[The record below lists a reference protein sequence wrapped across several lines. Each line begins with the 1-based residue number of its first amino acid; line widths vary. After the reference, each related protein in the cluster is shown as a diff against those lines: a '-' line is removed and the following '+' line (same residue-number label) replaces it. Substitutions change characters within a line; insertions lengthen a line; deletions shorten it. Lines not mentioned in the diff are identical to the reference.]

1 MIWFVELLLFFVVD
15 VDRVFSICCI
25 HSRCQPLHLE
35 LILGCLG
42 DLYAY
47 ESCCVFKR
55 SVCQPSSKNIVEYS
69 VVIELLWDA
78 ISHGI
83 WSLEV
88 CIESQLVVLQ
98 LNGMYHIRDSN
109 LLRIF
114 LWVRFLDW
122 QFENITYIHIPR
134 IYNHVDDTY
143 ANYVL
148 IWHLIHRKWSIH
160 ITFTHVNI
168 INQSL

>member
-55 SVCQPSSKNIVEYS
+55 FVFQPSSKNIVEYS
-69 VVIELLWDA
+69 VMIELLCDA

-114 LWVRFLDW
+114 L
-122 QFENITYIHIPR
+122 
-134 IYNHVDDTY
+134 
-143 ANYVL
+143 
-148 IWHLIHRKWSIH
+148 
-160 ITFTHVNI
+160 
-168 INQSL
+168 

>member
-15 VDRVFSICCI
+15 FDRVFSICSI

-42 DLYAY
+42 DLYTY
-47 ESCCVFKR
+47 GSCRLFRR
-55 SVCQPSSKNIVEYS
+55 SVLQPSSKNIVEYS
-69 VVIELLWDA
+69 VMIELLYDA

-88 CIESQLVVLQ
+88 CIDSYLVVLQ
-98 LNGMYHIRDSN
+98 LNGMYHIIYPT

-114 LWVRFLDW
+114 LRVRFL
-122 QFENITYIHIPR
+122 E
-134 IYNHVDDTY
+134 
-143 ANYVL
+143 
-148 IWHLIHRKWSIH
+148 
-160 ITFTHVNI
+160 
-168 INQSL
+168 